1 MLTTLWAGN
10 NMLKFKQFISEEVS
24 EILDIDEKH
33 LTANR
38 DAINAE
44 LEVLT
49 SRPYQNAAVFLTQ
62 LRGCL
67 ERYGIL
73 LPQSLTKNFMDLSCE
88 MVYGLGDSDDNFY
101 VVYDTNDD
109 GFVDGYAQIVDSD
122 ELDDL
127 MSADLEDNVN
137 SEREAVKMRSSTWYA
152 RREDDGGKNSE
163 YGGVDI
169 PVT

>member
-1 MLTTLWAGN
+1 
-10 NMLKFKQFISEEVS
+10 MLKFREFIKEEHEVQQLQ
-24 EILDIDEKH
+24 EQEVLDIDEKH
-33 LTANR
+33 LAGNR
-38 DAINAE
+38 DAINSD

-49 SRPYQNAAVFLTQ
+49 AKPYQNAAVFLTQ

-73 LPQSLTKNFMDLSCE
+73 LPQSLTKNFLDLSSE
-88 MVYGLGDSDDNFY
+88 MVYGLADSGDHFY
-101 VVYDTNDD
+101 VCYDTNDD

-137 SEREAVKMRSSTWYA
+137 SDREPVKMRKSTWYA
-152 RREDDGGKNSE
+152 GREDDGGNTSE
-163 YGGVDI
+163 Y
-169 PVT
+169 